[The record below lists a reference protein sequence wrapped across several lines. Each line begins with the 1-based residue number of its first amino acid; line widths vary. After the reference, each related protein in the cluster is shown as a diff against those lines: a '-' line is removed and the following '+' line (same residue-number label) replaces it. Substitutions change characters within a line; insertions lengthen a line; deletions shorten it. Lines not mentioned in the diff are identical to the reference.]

1 MNEGE
6 KGEEKRN
13 VQEEEGRKESLKE
26 CVVRRV
32 RR

>member
-13 VQEEEGRKESLKE
+13 VQEEGRKESLRE